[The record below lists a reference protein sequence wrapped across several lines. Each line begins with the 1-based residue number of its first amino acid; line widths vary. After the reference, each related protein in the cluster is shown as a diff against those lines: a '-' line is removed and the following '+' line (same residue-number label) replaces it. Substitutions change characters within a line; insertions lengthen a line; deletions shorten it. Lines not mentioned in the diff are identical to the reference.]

1 MKEKL
6 PHATTSLVLGIIS
19 IVTCCFNGIPGII
32 FGGIGLY
39 LSNKAIH
46 INAEDPDAFDGIGN
60 AKAGK
65 IISIIGLILGVIL
78 FAFFIYLKTNP
89 ELLEQLKTWAEEQQA
104 NQ

>member
-6 PHATTSLVLGIIS
+6 PHATTSLILGITS

-32 FGGIGLY
+32 FGGIGFY
-39 LSNKAIH
+39 LSSKAIKT
-46 INAEDPDAFDGIGN
+46 NAEYPDAFDGIGN

-65 IISIIGLILGVIL
+65 ATSIIGLILGLIL